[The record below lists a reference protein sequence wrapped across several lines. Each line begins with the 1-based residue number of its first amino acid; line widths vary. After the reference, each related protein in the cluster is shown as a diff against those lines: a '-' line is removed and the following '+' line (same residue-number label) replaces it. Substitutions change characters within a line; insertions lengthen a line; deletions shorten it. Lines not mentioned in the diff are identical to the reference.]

1 METAL
6 AISEKKELRA
16 LESTI
21 EKGIRTFYEV
31 GAALLKIRDSR
42 LYRETNRTFEDYCRD
57 RWDMSAR
64 KAQRLMVASDLIN
77 NLRPIGVTLPATES
91 QVRPLTKL
99 ESEQRVKVWE
109 VAVETAPNGKVT
121 AKHVKVIVD
130 RMTEKKTTGRNSS
143 HTGTEQKQLKEKENI
158 YTDAKKCASLA
169 ILHLDRIQ
177 NNDPNR
183 RVALI
188 WVKNWIERELK
199 PTRMAEVM
207 GRWDQA

>member
-199 PTRMAEVM
+199 PTRMAEVI